1 MMRPNIGSEPI
12 GLRLGAPGSLRRAI
26 VRFFVEPPSRPE
38 RNPDEH
44 RLESLDDWIL
54 FGPRQR

>member
-1 MMRPNIGSEPI
+1 MECHLTGYIG
-12 GLRLGAPGSLRRAI
+12 PGVS
-26 VRFFVEPPSRPE
+26 RFFVEPPSRPE

>member
-1 MMRPNIGSEPI
+1 MR
-12 GLRLGAPGSLRRAI
+12 RARARSLRRALL
-26 VRFFVEPPSRPE
+26 RFFVEPPSRPE

-44 RLESLDDWIL
+44 PLESLDDWIL